1 MNQGQPQHLQTQQ
14 NNEDEQEKPEGSLTA
29 IFRPDSEFR
38 ELLERARA
46 EKAYMEQLES
56 TRSEKA
62 GQHQPIPSGVSAWDT
77 NSKEDEEDG
86 KEDEPG
92 IDDDDAT
99 STSSEDD
106 GKMWR
111 ARRTLRKSVLS
122 VRVEVL

>member
-1 MNQGQPQHLQTQQ
+1 MSI
-14 NNEDEQEKPEGSLTA
+14 EG
-29 IFRPDSEFR
+29 
-38 ELLERARA
+38 
-46 EKAYMEQLES
+46 
-56 TRSEKA
+56 
-62 GQHQPIPSGVSAWDT
+62 
-77 NSKEDEEDG
+77 EDG